1 MQATIY
7 YVDEKFN
14 LQEKRKKFS
23 DTNDWQQGTLNP
35 ILRLTVRGN
44 VSLPPNDDNDPIND
58 PINDWDG
65 YRLAAVY
72 SRKFAAGP
80 QTRLFYRSQQLNG
93 SNMVQELMWN
103 QTGDTWLKGATFDD
117 AWPTSHL
124 AASID
129 ESTNILRLFFSVGG
143 KTLQEYWTDI
153 TTPETAYKKGLTL
166 KNYLPHNNVDIS
178 TVSLNGTTYL
188 YHYSASAK
196 AIRELQIT
204 GTSNINEAYNSNE
217 SVVVSPASASELQTA
232 VYQPL
237 VAAKTDV
244 VGLSPS
250 LFVFWADT
258 VAPMSKNKEGGST
271 TEGGYTQINQIQRGR
286 DDEKWPA
293 DPSIIQVPLGDDN
306 SPPWDPNS

>member
-1 MQATIY
+1 MI
-7 YVDEKFN
+7 
-14 LQEKRKKFS
+14 
-23 DTNDWQQGTLNP
+23 
-35 ILRLTVRGN
+35 
-44 VSLPPNDDNDPIND
+44 
-58 PINDWDG
+58 
-65 YRLAAVY
+65 
-72 SRKFAAGP
+72 
-80 QTRLFYRSQQLNG
+80 
-93 SNMVQELMWN
+93 QELMWN
-103 QTGDTWLKGATFDD
+103 QTGDTWLKGATFND

-153 TTPETAYKKGLTL
+153 TTPETAYQKGITL

-204 GTSNINEAYNSNE
+204 GDNINEQYSSNE
-217 SVVVSPASASELQTA
+217 SVVVSPASASDLGNA
-232 VYQPL
+232 FYQPL

-244 VGLSPS
+244 VGLDPS

-258 VAPMSKNKEGGST
+258 VVGMSEKGG
-271 TEGGYTQINQIQRGR
+271 TEGGYTQINEIQRRR
-286 DDEKWPA
+286 DDEKWPSN
-293 DPSIIQVPLGDDN
+293 PSIIQVPLGDDN
-306 SPPWDPNS
+306 SPPWDPNASS

>member
-7 YVDEKFN
+7 YVDELFN

-23 DTNDWQQGTLNP
+23 DTELWEQGTLNP

-44 VSLPPNDDNDPIND
+44 VTLPDNDDND

-72 SRKFAAGP
+72 SRKFVGGP
-80 QTRLFYRSQQLNG
+80 QARLFYRYQQLNG
-93 SNMVQELMWN
+93 SSMIQELMWN
-103 QTGDTWLKGATFDD
+103 QTGDAWLKGATFND

-153 TTPETAYKKGLTL
+153 TTPETAYQKGITL

-204 GTSNINEAYNSNE
+204 GAPGNLNEKYNSNE
-217 SVVVSPASASELQTA
+217 SVVVSPASASNLGNA

-244 VGLSPS
+244 VGLDPS

-258 VAPMSKNKEGGST
+258 TAGTSKQGE
-271 TEGGYTQINQIQRGR
+271 TEGGYSQINQIQRGR
-286 DDEKWPA
+286 DDEKWPSN
-293 DPSIIQVPLGDDN
+293 PSIIQVPLGEDN
-306 SPPWDPNS
+306 TPPWDPNGSS

>member
-1 MQATIY
+1 M
-7 YVDEKFN
+7 DELFN

-23 DTNDWQQGTLNP
+23 NKDDWAQGTLNP

-44 VSLPPNDDNDPIND
+44 VTLPDNDDNDPIND
-58 PINDWDG
+58 WNG

-93 SNMVQELMWN
+93 SSMVQELMWN

-153 TTPETAYKKGLTL
+153 TTPETAYQKGITL
-166 KNYLPHNNVDIS
+166 RNYLPHNNVDIS

-204 GTSNINEAYNSNE
+204 GTLLNEQYNSNE
-217 SVVVSPASASELQTA
+217 SVVVSPASASDLQNA

-258 VAPMSKNKEGGST
+258 VAPMSKKEEGST

-286 DDEKWPA
+286 DDEKWPE

-306 SPPWDPNS
+306 TTPWDPNA